1 MSEEGQ
7 RLRARLCVPSADHLL
22 EGGTAPRDAYRRKLA
37 VAHFV
42 GLLPRRMVR
51 RIAGGG
57 CARETG
63 SMSYSQVVH
72 LANFSLSRPKVCG
85 RKGEAITG
93 HKRVLAALADFVA
106 YRSASN
112 AASVASRIT
121 VPVAAM
127 FVESEWRRGVV
138 EGSRSLGVAAH
149 KSLVWL
155 TEHAGLACDKASLY
169 KDVVRAFAV
178 PARLSSDAPPEK
190 QQAGPLPLRLVAGL
204 EALLLQHPEPSATY
218 SAGLLTYVR
227 ACVIGA
233 HGGLRAIE
241 LESAQLTDARG
252 DPSFIDATFAP
263 KGDPS
268 LPRAQLRLRPIGVMG
283 PFTWWPSYRAAMLGA
298 PTLLPQLSGGR
309 TLLTSTGVIML
320 AHPATDRGRQLLVEC
335 YTIPVW
341 GVSAE
346 VVRSLRLTAHSMHDT
361 LPHTFMGW
369 AAEPVLCM
377 GDPISGALACGNWA
391 GAPPSVAATRGDA
404 HGGARSAEQR
414 AAIPALYAG
423 AVGEGTNRSGALD
436 ASLAARWSVVSLA
449 WAASVAPG
457 AVAFM
462 EIDPGEGWTV
472 ARGWGLAYAR
482 LGGVLPLPPP
492 EDSFW
497 YGGCLQHHAWV
508 QAHALLRDW
517 RQRAGAQARRE
528 ADASSAAVA
537 ALCAPPD
544 LAAAPWG

>member
-1 MSEEGQ
+1 VSEEGQ

-155 TEHAGLACDKASLY
+155 TEHAGLACDRASLY

-178 PARLSSDAPPEK
+178 PARLSSDAPVER

-283 PFTWWPSYRAAMLGA
+283 PFTWWPSYRATMLGA

-346 VVRSLRLTAHSMHDT
+346 VVRSLRLTAHSM
-361 LPHTFMGW
+361 
-369 AAEPVLCM
+369 
-377 GDPISGALACGNWA
+377 
-391 GAPPSVAATRGDA
+391 
-404 HGGARSAEQR
+404 
-414 AAIPALYAG
+414 
-423 AVGEGTNRSGALD
+423 
-436 ASLAARWSVVSLA
+436 
-449 WAASVAPG
+449 
-457 AVAFM
+457 
-462 EIDPGEGWTV
+462 
-472 ARGWGLAYAR
+472 
-482 LGGVLPLPPP
+482 
-492 EDSFW
+492 
-497 YGGCLQHHAWV
+497 
-508 QAHALLRDW
+508 
-517 RQRAGAQARRE
+517 
-528 ADASSAAVA
+528 
-537 ALCAPPD
+537 
-544 LAAAPWG
+544 